1 MFAIVLAV
9 VAAVRLP
16 IMVRV
21 ALRTARRIGLR
32 RRQRH
37 GKRRERRC
45 EDEYTHRTNLLGRF
59 SPPCQQG
66 GDRIYCAAKLLACWP
81 TRVTSTR
88 GFGRPEEGRVGKEC
102 VSTGSYRCGRSPEK

>member
-21 ALRTARRIGLR
+21 ALRPARRIGLR

-59 SPPCQQG
+59 SPPCKQG
-66 GDRIYCAAKLLACWP
+66 GDRIYCAAK
-81 TRVTSTR
+81 RS
-88 GFGRPEEGRVGKEC
+88 EERRVGKGC
-102 VSTGSYRCGRSPEK
+102 VCSGGSRWWQSYKTKKQK